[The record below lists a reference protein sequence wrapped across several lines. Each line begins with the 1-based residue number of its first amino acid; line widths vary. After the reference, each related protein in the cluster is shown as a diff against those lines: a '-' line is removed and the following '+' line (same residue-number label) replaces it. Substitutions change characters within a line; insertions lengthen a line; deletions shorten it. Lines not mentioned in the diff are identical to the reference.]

1 MPSRLPL
8 ADRRARIRASALWAA
23 YGDALG
29 FVTELAPSAAQVRR
43 RAGVYPVDRTRPWRR
58 RVGGRGGPTVL
69 LPAGCISD
77 DTQLRL
83 AVCRSIRS
91 DGRFDAEVFG
101 KIELTIWPGYALGA
115 GRGSQVAAANLRR
128 RDVSWSTN
136 FFEADRAV
144 YVAGG
149 GNGAAM
155 RVQPHVWSAR
165 RGTFLERVLPDVVAD
180 AVCTHGHMRG
190 ILGAVFHA
198 WCVQF
203 ALDEETVPGP
213 AEWRRAT
220 DELGMVVG
228 AIEQHD
234 ELGHLWLGLW
244 QERTRDTLA
253 SAVAKVQGE
262 LREDIRRLVPRAG
275 QTQLLDYEG
284 AAQAIG
290 ATRPEE
296 RGSGT
301 KTALLGAFVAW
312 QLGDDPAVAVRTAA
326 NALGTDTDS
335 IATMAGAL
343 LGAARTAELP
353 ADVADHDYIEFE
365 ANRMWM
371 IGEGL
376 TAPTFRYP
384 ELRRW
389 SAPRA
394 HADVLGLHDG
404 GLAVM
409 GLGPCEPT
417 GELHAT
423 SGENGIAWQ
432 WVDIWFGQRVL
443 IKRRAHP
450 PRLSESHLVTPT
462 EHYAAASLLDDL
474 DRAVGAPQEA
484 PRVARRPGYE
494 LGPVKVPGSLHELTN
509 EAIAA
514 DFDERLV
521 GHRVRAMLEEED
533 GIERAIAYVAI
544 VGKALAS
551 RRDRDRRATGGR

>member
-1 MPSRLPL
+1 MPSSVPL

-29 FVTELAPSAAQVRR
+29 FVGELAGSAAHVRR
-43 RAGVYPVDRTRPWRR
+43 RAGVYPVDHTRPWRR
-58 RVGGRGGPTVL
+58 RVGGRGGPTL
-69 LPAGCISD
+69 GLPAGCISD

-83 AVCRSIRS
+83 AVSRSIRG

-101 KIELTIWPGYALGA
+101 KIELTIWPAYALGA

-155 RVQPHVWSAR
+155 RVQPHVWAAP
-165 RGTFLERVLPDVVAD
+165 RGAPLERILPDVIVD
-180 AVCTHGHMRG
+180 TVCTHGHMRG
-190 ILGAVFHA
+190 ILGAAFHA
-198 WCVQF
+198 WCLQF
-203 ALDEETVPGP
+203 ALDSETVPGP
-213 AEWRRAT
+213 DQWRRAV
-220 DELGMVVG
+220 DELDLVVDV
-228 AIEQHD
+228 IQQHD
-234 ELGHLWLGLW
+234 ELGHLWLGMW
-244 QERTRDTLA
+244 QERTGETLA
-253 SAVAKVQGE
+253 SAIAKVQRE

-275 QTQLLDYEG
+275 KAQLIDYEG

-301 KTALLGAFVAW
+301 KTALLSALVAW
-312 QLGDDPAVAVRTAA
+312 QLGDDPALAVRTAA

-343 LGAARTAELP
+343 LGAARP
-353 ADVADHDYIEFE
+353 ADPPGEVADRGYVEFE
-365 ANRMWM
+365 ADRMWM
-371 IGEGL
+371 IGEGML
-376 TAPTFRYP
+376 APTFRYP

-389 SAPRA
+389 STPRA
-394 HADVLGLHDG
+394 HADVLSVHDDR
-404 GLAVM
+404 LALM
-409 GLGPCEPT
+409 GLGPCEPV

-432 WVDIWFGQRVL
+432 WVDVWFGQRLL
-443 IKRRAHP
+443 IKRRARP
-450 PRLSESHLVTPT
+450 PRLPESQFVVPT
-462 EHYAAASLLDDL
+462 EHYSPASLLDEL
-474 DRAVGAPQEA
+474 HHAVGTENEA
-484 PRVARRPGYE
+484 PRIARRPAYTPE
-494 LGPVKVPGSLHELTN
+494 ASRAPRSLHELTS

-514 DFDERLV
+514 DFDETLV
-521 GHRVRAMLEEED
+521 GQRVRAMLEEED

-551 RRDRDRRATGGR
+551 RRDRDRRAARDR